1 MDQYHPHHSIYS
13 THHILS
19 YSRKYSLMLRM
30 FHSELHLLEHSFFIS
45 SIPCSF
51 LLKINPRL
59 TVGLCLITLSKT
71 TAFRT
76 HGRLHA
82 ESRKMKKDAVLD
94 TLIPLPSYL
103 FSPRARLLLGLHV
116 SGSLFNFSRVN

>member
-1 MDQYHPHHSIYS
+1 MFN
-13 THHILS
+13 
-19 YSRKYSLMLRM
+19 KY
-30 FHSELHLLEHSFFIS
+30 
-45 SIPCSF
+45 
-51 LLKINPRL
+51 
-59 TVGLCLITLSKT
+59 SKT

-116 SGSLFNFSRVN
+116 SGSLFKICGEFLNRHYGHTALESIINCQTFLAVITERLQ